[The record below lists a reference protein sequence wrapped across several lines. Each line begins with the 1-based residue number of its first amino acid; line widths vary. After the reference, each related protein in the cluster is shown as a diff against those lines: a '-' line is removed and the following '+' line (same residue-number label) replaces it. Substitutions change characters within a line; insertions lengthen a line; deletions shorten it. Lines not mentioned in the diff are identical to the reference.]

1 MAGSDHWHDRCFES
15 LIDPTAR
22 ESAFFYRKH
31 IALISNFFSAGH
43 GAGITGVTVEPLRPS
58 RGDDPV
64 PKGPTRSVFG
74 SPLITFLVLAAPAV
88 WTGVLVFLYGVDTP
102 WGDQWDGTLPL
113 LEKMQAGTLGFA
125 DLFAFHNEHCIFF
138 PRLITLGLA
147 KLTHWNIRA
156 ELLVIW
162 ILACVCSV
170 SLWRV
175 ALRTGW
181 QDSRNRGWLLFAA
194 NVLLFTPL
202 QWENLLWGFQIG
214 FFLPLAC
221 LTASLWAALS
231 LRRPWC
237 FVFTLIPCLV
247 STFSVASGFSAWLLT
262 APLLLVSQSEARARG
277 RKIWWLVWL
286 FVGAISVYFYFHGY
300 ARPATHPS
308 VWEPLKHPLRAT
320 HFALAY
326 LGTPF
331 SGTAPNASAVAP
343 VASAVLVLLF
353 AACLVYLWRWRRD
366 RTLLAHGLPWV
377 SLAASSL
384 LSAFLTMVGRL
395 GFGVSAA
402 TQSRYVSFAI
412 MLPIGLLFL
421 VSLVFKHWRAQSDM
435 GAGAIG
441 VKSGLVVLAAAL
453 SVLFVSGTIRSL
465 ESWGRFQHSRLS
477 GKAGLLLINVVDE
490 PRDLA
495 RNVHPTEPALKAH
508 TNFLGRLGYLRP
520 RLVRSNR
527 IQEIA
532 FRADAETMG
541 EFNELVKRTGGEFAA
556 SGWAILPESHRTA
569 DGVLLT
575 YDDAQGEPIIFALAE
590 VGFKRPEVSQRLNDK
605 AYLRSGWMKPWKEG
619 QIPASARVVRAWT
632 FDAENCRAFQI
643 GAASLEPP
651 NAVQ

>member
-1 MAGSDHWHDRCFES
+1 
-15 LIDPTAR
+15 
-22 ESAFFYRKH
+22 
-31 IALISNFFSAGH
+31 
-43 GAGITGVTVEPLRPS
+43 
-58 RGDDPV
+58 V
-64 PKGPTRSVFG
+64 PEQRTKSVFG
-74 SPLITFLVLAAPAV
+74 SPLITFLVLAAPAAWV
-88 WTGVLVFLYGVDTP
+88 GILVFLYGVDTP

-125 DLFAFHNEHCIFF
+125 DLFAFHNEHRIFF

-162 ILACVCSV
+162 ILACICSV
-170 SLWRV
+170 NLWRV
-175 ALRTGW
+175 ALITGW
-181 QDSRNRGWLLFAA
+181 QDARYRGWLLLAA
-194 NVLLFTPL
+194 NVMLFTPL

-221 LTASLWAALS
+221 LTACLWAALS

-262 APLLLVSQSEARARG
+262 APLLLFSQGRVRERG
-277 RKIWWLVWL
+277 LKLWWLGWL
-286 FVGAISVYFYFHGY
+286 FIGAASVYLYFHGY
-300 ARPATHPS
+300 ARPATHPN
-308 VWEPLKHPLRAT
+308 VWEALKHPFRAT
-320 HFALAY
+320 HFTLAY

-343 VASAVLVLLF
+343 VASAVLVILF
-353 AACLVYLWRWRRD
+353 AACLVYLWCRRRD
-366 RTLLAHGLPWV
+366 RTLLAQALPWV
-377 SLAASSL
+377 SLAGSAL
-384 LSAFLTMVGRL
+384 VSAFLTMVGRV

-421 VSLVFKHWRAQSDM
+421 VSLVFRHWRTQSDI
-435 GAGAIG
+435 GADT
-441 VKSGLVVLAAAL
+441 VVLKRSLIVVAAAL
-453 SVLFVSGTIRSL
+453 SFLFVSGTIRSL

-508 TNFLGRLGYLRP
+508 TNFLDRRGYLRP
-520 RLVRSNR
+520 PLVRSNR

-532 FRADAETMG
+532 WRTNAETMG
-541 EFNELVKRTGGEFAA
+541 EFNELVKRVGGEFAV

-605 AYLRSGWMKPWKEG
+605 TYLRSGWMKSWKEG
-619 QIPASARVVRAWT
+619 QIPIGARVVRAWT

-651 NAVQ
+651 SAAP